1 MDSFTLVIANKAYSS
16 WSMRAWLALKLT
28 GAPFAEIVIPL
39 RQAGTAA
46 EIAKYS
52 PSGKLPALRHGGVTV
67 WDSLAILEYL
77 AELFP
82 EAAMWPQD
90 RAARALARS
99 VSAEMHSGFQALR
112 TQMPMNLRAIRPLR
126 SRSPEAD
133 RDIDR
138 LTALW
143 RDCRS
148 RSEANGPFLFGPFC
162 NADAVFAPV
171 VTRFQTYSV
180 EMDPICRAYADAIL
194 AWPAVR
200 EWYAAAAAEPWL
212 IPEYEVA

>member
-1 MDSFTLVIANKAYSS
+1 
-16 WSMRAWLALKLT
+16 
-28 GAPFAEIVIPL
+28 
-39 RQAGTAA
+39 
-46 EIAKYS
+46 
-52 PSGKLPALRHGGVTV
+52 
-67 WDSLAILEYL
+67 
-77 AELFP
+77 
-82 EAAMWPQD
+82 
-90 RAARALARS
+90 
-99 VSAEMHSGFQALR
+99 
-112 TQMPMNLRAIRPLR
+112 LR